1 MSSTMSNNKLL
12 NSSRLSKSL
21 QDALQADAKR
31 QVCIL
36 SRAAD
41 CGLSCLCWSVLQ
53 AIDSAKKRAVG
64 QHVDYETFQNMVS

>member
-1 MSSTMSNNKLL
+1 MSSIMSHNKLL
-12 NSSRLSKSL
+12 NTSRLSKNL

-31 QVCIL
+31 QVCNL

-41 CGLSCLCWSVLQ
+41 CGLSRFSWSVLQ